1 MVTNIK
7 QGFKEGMPRR
17 TNSVGKVYTDP
28 TEYTLAVERT
38 HIQEN
43 AKHYDKYT
51 KKKRVSRERRQ
62 RRELPTSWG
71 PQCMIE
77 SPIIGSLK
85 I

>member
-51 KKKRVSRERRQ
+51 KKKRGRPPKNQGQIKAIIKTGEY
-62 RRELPTSWG
+62 L
-71 PQCMIE
+71 IE
-77 SPIIGSLK
+77 FS
-85 I
+85 